1 MCEEEAVRYLRDL
14 CGEKEALERAQEKQL
29 IATKLV
35 AQGRKNR
42 SALKSYQLVFSSR
55 IALGVALP
63 SFQHICLFDRFN
75 C

>member
-35 AQGRKNR
+35 AQGIEYNEKNR
-42 SALKSYQLVFSSR
+42 SALKSYQLVFS
-55 IALGVALP
+55 AEL
-63 SFQHICLFDRFN
+63 H
-75 C
+75 

>member
-35 AQGRKNR
+35 AQGRKNP
-42 SALKSYQLVFSSR
+42 SALKRYQLVFS
-55 IALGVALP
+55 AEL
-63 SFQHICLFDRFN
+63 H
-75 C
+75 